1 MSDLKKNSIIQ
12 LSAGKMVHQGVCISE
27 YEGRKVFIENCIP
40 GEEVNAQIKK
50 IKRDYL
56 EAAAVEI
63 IAPSQNRVNPKCRH
77 FGICGGCKIQYI
89 DYNKQLDIKKEI
101 VEDVMMRI
109 GKLKDI
115 KVENTIGSDPIFCY
129 RNKMEYSFAGKR
141 WLEFDLNY
149 TEEEKNFALGL
160 HVPNIY
166 DKVLH
171 LKECWLQS
179 EFSNKVRNTV
189 GQFFNDKK
197 ISIHSLKDRS
207 GLLKAL
213 AIRESF
219 NTNDKMINLITT
231 RFDEKIMEELG
242 KVLLQVFPQVTT
254 FVNSISSPNLSSTLS
269 HETKIISGRGSI
281 TEILLGKQ
289 FEIYA
294 NTFFQTNTKQ
304 AEKLFSIVKKIIYKD
319 NLTNKSQN
327 KILID
332 LFCGVGAIGIVLA
345 DQFDFVHG
353 FEISDEAVFAAKK
366 NAEANSLKN
375 IDFSVSNLDQ
385 GFDFAQFT
393 NKQNDLTVILD
404 PPRAGVS
411 EKTILQL
418 LELKP
423 RQIIYI
429 SCNPSTQARD
439 IERLSVN
446 YSPKLVQPFD
456 FFPHTYHIENL
467 IVLGIL

>member
-1 MSDLKKNSIIQ
+1 MSDLKKNNIIQ
-12 LSAGKMVHQGVCISE
+12 LTAGKMVHQGVCISE

-40 GEEVNAQIKK
+40 GEEVNVQIKK

-89 DYNKQLDIKKEI
+89 DYKKQLEIKKEI

-109 GKLKDI
+109 GKLQGV
-115 KVENTIGSDPIFCY
+115 KVEDTIGSDPIFYY
-129 RNKMEYSFAGKR
+129 RNKMEYSFASKR

-149 TEEEKNFALGL
+149 TKEEKNFALGL

-179 EFSNKVRNTV
+179 EFSNEVRNTV

-197 ISIHSLKDRS
+197 NSIHSLKERS

-231 RFDEKIMEELG
+231 QFEEKLMEELG
-242 KVLLQVFPQVTT
+242 KVLLQDFPQVTT

-269 HETKIISGRGSI
+269 HEIKIIFGRGSI
-281 TEILLGKQ
+281 TE
-289 FEIYA
+289 
-294 NTFFQTNTKQ
+294 
-304 AEKLFSIVKKIIYKD
+304 KL
-319 NLTNKSQN
+319 
-327 KILID
+327 
-332 LFCGVGAIGIVLA
+332 
-345 DQFDFVHG
+345 
-353 FEISDEAVFAAKK
+353 
-366 NAEANSLKN
+366 
-375 IDFSVSNLDQ
+375 
-385 GFDFAQFT
+385 
-393 NKQNDLTVILD
+393 
-404 PPRAGVS
+404 
-411 EKTILQL
+411 
-418 LELKP
+418 
-423 RQIIYI
+423 
-429 SCNPSTQARD
+429 
-439 IERLSVN
+439 
-446 YSPKLVQPFD
+446 
-456 FFPHTYHIENL
+456 
-467 IVLGIL
+467 

>member
-1 MSDLKKNSIIQ
+1 MSGLKKKNIIQ
-12 LSAGKMVHQGVCISE
+12 LTAGKMVHQGVCISE

-56 EAAAVEI
+56 EAITVEI
-63 IAPSQNRVNPKCRH
+63 ILPSQNRINPKCEH

-89 DYNKQLDIKKEI
+89 DYEKQLDIKREI
-101 VEDVMMRI
+101 VEDVMTRI
-109 GKLKDI
+109 GKI
-115 KVENTIGSDPIFCY
+115 QGVKVEDTIGSDPIFYY
-129 RNKMEYSFAGKR
+129 RNKMEYSFASKR

-179 EFSNKVRNTV
+179 EFSNEVRNAV
-189 GQFFNDKK
+189 GQFFNDRK
-197 ISIHSLKDRS
+197 ISIHSLKERS

-231 RFDEKIMEELG
+231 KFEENIMEELG
-242 KVLLQVFPQVTT
+242 KVLLKDFPQVTT

-269 HETKIISGRGSI
+269 HETKVIFGRGSI
-281 TEILLGKQ
+281 IEKLLSRQ

-304 AEKLFSIVKKIIYKD
+304 AEKLFSIVKEIIYKD
-319 NLTNKSQN
+319 NPMHKSQN
-327 KILID
+327 KVLID

-345 DQFDFVHG
+345 DQFDFVYG
-353 FEISDEAVFAAKK
+353 YEISDESIITAEK
-366 NAEANSLKN
+366 NAESNSLKN
-375 IDFSVSNLDQ
+375 INFSVSNLDK
-385 GFDFAQFT
+385 GFDFVQFK

-423 RQIIYI
+423 RRIIYI
-429 SCNPSTQARD
+429 SCNPPTQARD
-439 IERLSVN
+439 IDLLSVH
-446 YSPKLVQPFD
+446 YSQKLVQPVD

-467 IVLGIL
+467 IVLEIL